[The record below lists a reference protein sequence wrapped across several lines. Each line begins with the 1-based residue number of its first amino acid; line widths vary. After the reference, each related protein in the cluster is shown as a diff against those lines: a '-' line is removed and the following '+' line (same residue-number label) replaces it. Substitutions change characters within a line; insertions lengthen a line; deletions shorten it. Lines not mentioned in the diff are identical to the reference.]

1 MHYAPPRLPNDLSP
15 LPADP
20 SVFIHAAREE
30 RCLSNILVENADLSG
45 CDLSSLSVKQAKFI
59 RCRFAGCDL
68 TNLDG
73 RDVVFSACDFSN
85 ARADRAYFSR
95 CLFENSKAVG
105 LHAQQ
110 TLWRQTA
117 FLHGLF
123 SYGNFEHAE
132 WDGIRILNS
141 DFSHAFFTFC
151 TFKQVEWNDA
161 LLVGVCFSGSPLS
174 GQDFS
179 RSRLSAVTVSQ
190 YAPELSGAAVS
201 PAQALEFSRL
211 LGLIIKNPG

>member
-1 MHYAPPRLPNDLSP
+1 MSSFPPVIFPTP
-15 LPADP
+15 
-20 SVFIHAAREE
+20 
-30 RCLSNILVENADLSG
+30 G
-45 CDLSSLSVKQAKFI
+45 
-59 RCRFAGCDL
+59 
-68 TNLDG
+68 
-73 RDVVFSACDFSN
+73 
-85 ARADRAYFSR
+85 ADRAYFSR

-151 TFKQVEWNDA
+151 TFKQIEWNDA
-161 LLVGVCFSGSPLS
+161 LFVGVCFAGSPLS

-179 RSRLSAVTVSQ
+179 RSRLSAAT
-190 YAPELSGAAVS
+190 G
-201 PAQALEFSRL
+201 
-211 LGLIIKNPG
+211 